1 MGIIKKIV
9 FGDPGFNESQ
19 EKKRK
24 LFMYLVSG
32 GITTV
37 VNWVCYIAIDKLVK
51 ADMTVSLFGKPISL
65 KYIINQ
71 IICWII
77 AVLVAYFL
85 NRVTVFRSK
94 GSILRELLSFFG
106 ARVLSFL
113 VLELGIYSLMI
124 WACVSITSLPIDT
137 SMAVWQIFIWPFA
150 FTYEYLCKLI
160 NAVFVVIANYV
171 LSKLM
176 VFKKKDMVDYNAE
189 DQKTEDAS
197 ERKGEADA

>member
-1 MGIIKKIV
+1 MGLIKKIV
-9 FGDPGFNESQ
+9 VGDPSLTESQ

-37 VNWVCYIAIDKLVK
+37 VNWVLYIVIDKLVT

-71 IICWII
+71 IICWVVS
-77 AVLVAYFL
+77 VLVAYFL
-85 NRVTVFRSK
+85 NRITVFRSK
-94 GSILRELLSFFG
+94 GSILRELMSFFG

-113 VLELGIYSLMI
+113 VLELGVYSLMI
-124 WACVSITSLPIDT
+124 WACVSITGLPIDT
-137 SMAVWQIFIWPFA
+137 PMAVWQIFIWPFA

-171 LSKLM
+171 LSKIM
-176 VFKKKDMVDYNAE
+176 VFKKKDMVDYTAE
-189 DQKTEDAS
+189 EKKDSGKE
-197 ERKGEADA
+197 EADA